1 MSQIRGQ
8 IPGLVAARSTG
19 HVVRCSPYL
28 AGLGLPQ
35 CSSLLEE
42 PSGEA
47 CPRQREHRHG
57 RGGDGVPGVVLRV
70 VCLAPFHSQ
79 RSLRGQVCHHPHF
92 MHGEAEAREPL
103 ELALRHPTSEWR
115 SCCLNSAGLVPEPLL
130 TPGVVGASYFLPTP
144 IRPAALPHCQAPLG
158 QQDVT
163 PAVLVFDFGVG
174 RGVEVEGALTSGGVR
189 DP

>member
-92 MHGEAEAREPL
+92 MHGEAEAPEPL

-115 SCCLNSAGLVPEPLL
+115 SCCLNSAGLVPEPLCRRCL
-130 TPGVVGASYFLPTP
+130 LLPANPHSPSRPPTLPGAP
-144 IRPAALPHCQAPLG
+144 RPA
-158 QQDVT
+158 
-163 PAVLVFDFGVG
+163 G
-174 RGVEVEGALTSGGVR
+174 RNACCSGF
-189 DP
+189 